1 MSAPSLIR
9 ERLVRWWRVA
19 DGRRPGR
26 VRSGVTLSARRMFR
40 ARGDACR
47 IDFRSRRNSG
57 NSRLTLLALSIVVAL
72 LPWANAWP
80 SCHAPVD
87 PFANP
92 FDKESA
98 HHRPIGS
105 GAVFADDA
113 HPSTISLLKGS
124 FNNINSDNGYGINVY
139 ESTSDDPLLTVAGSG
154 PGVGLPVELHVPRNA
169 NNGETTDSTVVI
181 RDMTSG
187 ATHEFY
193 YWRWNDGKP
202 TAHIHREWDIKG
214 PGHGQP
220 GGARVGVSASGVAL
234 MFGLL
239 RGDEINTPGRAIE
252 HALQIS
258 LSYKGKCGNQV
269 RNEAVWPA
277 TSTDRYCKTD
287 PALCSG
293 DIPYGA
299 LLALPPSVDIAGL
312 GLSEPGR
319 RVATAL
325 QNYGAYVVDTTGC
338 PNMRGDQNIDAAVK
352 RAVIDDMRKVYP
364 LLRMVLNNSAGQTAS
379 GGGSPRAENCSFD
392 SPDR

>member
-1 MSAPSLIR
+1 MNVLVASVPW
-9 ERLVRWWRVA
+9 ERA
-19 DGRRPGR
+19 
-26 VRSGVTLSARRMFR
+26 
-40 ARGDACR
+40 
-47 IDFRSRRNSG
+47 
-57 NSRLTLLALSIVVAL
+57 
-72 LPWANAWP
+72 WA
-80 SCHAPVD
+80 SCQAPVD
-87 PFANP
+87 SFANP
-92 FDKESA
+92 FAKESA

-105 GAVFADDA
+105 GAVFADA
-113 HPSTISLLKGS
+113 THPSTISLLKGA
-124 FNNINSDNGYGINVY
+124 FNNINSNNGYGINLF
-139 ESTSDDPLLTVAGSG
+139 ESTSSDPLLTVTGSG
-154 PGVGLPVELHVPRNA
+154 PDIGLPVTLHVPPNA
-169 NNGETTDSTVVI
+169 NNLETTDSTVVI
-181 RDMTSG
+181 RDTVTDT
-187 ATHEFY
+187 AHEFY
-193 YWRWNDGKP
+193 YWRWNNGMP
-202 TAHIHREWDIKG
+202 TAHIHREWDIRG
-214 PGHGQP
+214 LGHSQP

-239 RGDEINTPGRAIE
+239 RGDEINIPGRAIE
-252 HALQIS
+252 HVLQIS

-338 PNMRGDQNIDAAVK
+338 PNMRGDQNIDPAVK
-352 RAVIDDMRKVYP
+352 RAVIDNMRKVYP

-379 GGGSPRAENCSFD
+379 GGGSPRAENCAFD
-392 SPDR
+392 SVDRNGPP